1 LTTNDA
7 TLFSIYINGVLQP
20 RSGYIFRPPGSVAGC
35 PGMRNLLYLWANP
48 ISGSNV
54 IQVAYTNGIT
64 LSATRTVAVARI
76 GDPTDSDGDG
86 VPNWMEILAG
96 TNPYDPNSYL
106 RITDLVSGNPAELV
120 WTSVPN
126 KTYQVLATTNVN
138 YPMAPIP
145 DAIVMADASNTVTHW
160 FDLAPDA
167 TIRLYRVQ
175 VLP

>member
-1 LTTNDA
+1 
-7 TLFSIYINGVLQP
+7 
-20 RSGYIFRPPGSVAGC
+20 
-35 PGMRNLLYLWANP
+35 
-48 ISGSNV
+48 
-54 IQVAYTNGIT
+54 
-64 LSATRTVAVARI
+64 
-76 GDPTDSDGDG
+76 
-86 VPNWMEILAG
+86 MEILAG